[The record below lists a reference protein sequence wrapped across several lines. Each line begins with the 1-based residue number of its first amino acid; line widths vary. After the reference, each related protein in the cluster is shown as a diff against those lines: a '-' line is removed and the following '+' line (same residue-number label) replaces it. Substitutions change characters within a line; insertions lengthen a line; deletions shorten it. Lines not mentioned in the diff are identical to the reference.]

1 MGTIAVTA
9 LTRLQGVR
17 WLRALCFGMGTALL
31 AGCSSA
37 PPAFRH
43 TTPLL
48 PEGATGHAAKPGWA
62 TQRFAVAAANPL
74 ATEAGYEVLKTGG
87 SAVDAAVAVQMVLA
101 LVEPQSS
108 GIGGGAFLLHYD
120 GVKVHAYD
128 GRETAPAAA
137 DEGLFL
143 GPDGQPL
150 PFHEAVVGGRAVG
163 VPGVLRMLELAHQR
177 HGNLPWARLL
187 APAIGLAETG
197 FQMSPR
203 LHALL
208 KVEQHLRKDPVA
220 AAYFYQADGSPH
232 PVGYRLRN
240 PALAQVLKR
249 IAREGSSALHE
260 GVVAQALVDKVR
272 LHSTNP
278 GRMTLDDLARYQPR
292 ERAALC
298 HDYHVIRA
306 EGPGKDYRICGFPPP
321 SSGGI
326 AVGQILGMLQQV
338 SPTPLPLHLH
348 YRFDDAPPGCTK
360 PPCRPSSTTSATS
373 FERSYLPSP
382 EFLHAYSEV
391 ARLAFADRALYVA
404 DPDFVPAPGG
414 DWASLLDPAYLA
426 QRARLIDV
434 SPQGRRMPQAL
445 PGQPSPTPFAL
456 GAMPPQEEHG
466 TSHISIVDDQGHA
479 VAMTTTIEDA
489 FGARQMVHGF
499 MLNNQLTDFS
509 MAPTDAQ
516 GRPIANR
523 VQPGKRPRS
532 SMSPTLV
539 FEKNADGSLGSLVLT
554 GGSPGGGFIIHF
566 VAKTLYA
573 TLNWQL
579 NAQQAIDL
587 PNFGSIGGPVLLE
600 QQRFSPAT
608 VDALKARGHVV
619 RELDLASGLQAI
631 QKIPSGYFGGA
642 DPRREGVVRGD

>member
-1 MGTIAVTA
+1 M
-9 LTRLQGVR
+9 R
-17 WLRALCFGMGTALL
+17 WLRALCLGLAAALL
-31 AGCSSA
+31 TACANA
-37 PPAFRH
+37 PSGFQYTA
-43 TTPLL
+43 PLL
-48 PEGATGHAAKPGWA
+48 PEGATGHTAKPGWA

-74 ATEAGYEVLKTGG
+74 ATDAGYQVLRAGG

-108 GIGGGAFLLHYD
+108 GIGGGAFMLHYD
-120 GVKVHAYD
+120 GANVQAYD

-137 DEGLFL
+137 DERLFL
-143 GPDGQPL
+143 GSDGQPM
-150 PFHEAVVGGRAVG
+150 PFHDAVVGGRAVG
-163 VPGVLRMLELAHQR
+163 VPGALRMLELAHHR
-177 HGNLPWARLL
+177 HGKLPWARLL
-187 APAIGLAETG
+187 APAIALAEAG
-197 FQMSPR
+197 FPLSAR
-203 LHALL
+203 LHAQL
-208 KVEQHLRKDPVA
+208 KVEPHLRKDPVA

-249 IAREGSSALHE
+249 IAREGSSVLHE
-260 GVVAQALVDKVR
+260 GAVAQALVDKVR
-272 LHSTNP
+272 QHTTNP

-292 ERAALC
+292 ERTALC
-298 HDYHVIRA
+298 HDYHVNPASGASR
-306 EGPGKDYRICGFPPP
+306 DYRICGFPPP
-321 SSGGI
+321 SSGAI

-338 SPTPLPLHLH
+338 SPTPLPQHL
-348 YRFDDAPPGCTK
+348 YYQFDDAPAGCVK
-360 PPCRPSSTTSATS
+360 PPCTPSNASSATT

-382 EFLHAYSEV
+382 EFLHAYTEA

-414 DWASLLDPAYLA
+414 DWASLLDPTYLA
-426 QRARLIDV
+426 QRARLIDA
-434 SPQGRRMPQAL
+434 SPQGRRLPQAL

-516 GRPIANR
+516 GRPVANR
-523 VQPGKRPRS
+523 VQAGKRPRS

-539 FEKNADGSLGSLVLT
+539 FEKNADGSLGALLLT
-554 GGSPGGGFIIHF
+554 GGSPGGGFAIHF

-573 TLNWQL
+573 TLSWQL

-587 PNFGSIGGPVLLE
+587 PNFGTTEGPVLLE
-600 QQRFSPAT
+600 RERFPPAT
-608 VDALKARGHVV
+608 LEALKAHGHTV
-619 RELDLASGLQAI
+619 REFDLTSGLQVI
-631 QKIPSGYFGGA
+631 QKTPTGYFGGA